1 MASKETREKILNVS
15 TKLFQE
21 NDYNKISIR
30 KICKLANISI
40 GSFYHQ
46 IGSKENLVRII
57 YKNINENTFKLVK
70 ETKTANYREKLL
82 FMSNTH
88 IDTVEHYGYKYY
100 SYFLKLRL
108 RNFIPFDDYIY
119 VEEVVKAAIDS
130 KEFGDKFDSEFISRE
145 FISIGRGVVYEWVN
159 TEGKLDLRATLN
171 TMVNIL
177 IDKFENKNV

>member
-1 MASKETREKILNVS
+1 MAINETKNKILNVS
-15 TKLFQE
+15 VKLFKE

-57 YKNINENTFKLVK
+57 YQDINENTLELMKNIKTKSYK
-70 ETKTANYREKLL
+70 EKILL
-82 FMSNTH
+82 MAKIH
-88 IDTVEHYGYKYY
+88 IDSVEYYGYKYY

-108 RNFIPFDDYIY
+108 RNLIPFDDYIY
-119 VEEVVKAAIDS
+119 MEETIKAAIDS
-130 KEFGDKFDSEFISRE
+130 KELSDNYSSEFISRE
-145 FISIGRGVVYEWVN
+145 FISVGRGIVCEWVN
-159 TEGKLDLRATLN
+159 TQGKLDLSLTLN

-177 IDKFENKNV
+177 IDKFENKNF